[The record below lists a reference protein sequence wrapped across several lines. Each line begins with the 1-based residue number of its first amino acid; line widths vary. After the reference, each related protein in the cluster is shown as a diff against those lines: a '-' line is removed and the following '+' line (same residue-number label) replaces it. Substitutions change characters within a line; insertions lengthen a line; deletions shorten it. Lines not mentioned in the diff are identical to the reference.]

1 MFFIDEASE
10 EVLQQSDAMTSFF
23 GRSVD
28 KILPAKIFELKE
40 NQSGEFRQIE
50 QHWQPSNINEKET
63 PATL

>member
-1 MFFIDEASE
+1 
-10 EVLQQSDAMTSFF
+10 MTSFF

-50 QHWQPSNINEKET
+50 QHWQKPNNTNEKEKT
-63 PATL
+63 PATV